1 MGLIADCCC
10 TEGAPWENSP
20 QATGNATD
28 SYQWDKVEMPTEHGK
43 IIQVSAGKLAYK
55 LEGRLLSLWIC
66 AQRSLSWN
74 FSDGG
79 YPFLTMK
86 RVCPG
91 KPKSK
96 YTRNGLCDSQTVW
109 DWQARKA
116 SIKNGLMCMTTVLV
130 AAEATLGVTMEGL
143 L

>member
-28 SYQWDKVEMPTEHGK
+28 SYQWAKVEMPTEHGK
-43 IIQVSAGKLAYK
+43 SIQVSAGKLAYK

-91 KPKSK
+91 KPKSHREWSLRF
-96 YTRNGLCDSQTVW
+96 TNCVGLASSQ
-109 DWQARKA
+109 
-116 SIKNGLMCMTTVLV
+116 SIDKERTNVHDNCTGS
-130 AAEATLGVTMEGL
+130 G
-143 L
+143 